1 MSERGAGQRQ
11 WSLNPYEV
19 SLSFAA
25 RQGAASAQS
34 AASWFGPLDPIA
46 PGAPADVAGR
56 QWDYPAGYNL
66 WLQPR
71 PEAVTFG
78 TLRSL
83 ADGYDLLRLVIET
96 RKDQI
101 ARLAW
106 SIKPRGTGAAADAAR
121 ADALTTFFC
130 KPDGIHGWAD
140 WLRLLL
146 EELFVIDAPALYLRR
161 NRSGQLIA
169 LMPLDGATIKPVI
182 DAWGRTPQPSFEGG
196 QTVYPVAYQQV
207 LKGFPA
213 VDYSVR
219 DLLYRPRNPRVNK
232 AYGFSPVEQVMTTV
246 NIALRRQ
253 LFLMDY
259 FTDGNIP
266 DSLIGVPDTWTPDQI
281 GSYQKYWDA
290 YFSGDAARRRR
301 AKFVPGGVAKTFIQT
316 KEPELKS
323 VFDDWLAR
331 IVCFAFSVSPQALV
345 QQMNRATAEVQ
356 KDLAE
361 EEGLAPIL
369 QWVKALVDDLLADEF
384 ASADLEFAWTPT
396 ATIDPQV
403 QETILS
409 SFTGRGI
416 LTINEARAALGRAP
430 LRDAAADTAMALT
443 GTGYVALGNGGS
455 AEAAKLAKDVGWD
468 ESKHPRQPPGDHGG
482 GRFSPVPSGSSTSH
496 QHFAFDA
503 GTCTDNYV
511 KCQDSVG
518 NMLFPSGFRC
528 GSCHS
533 YCLEQGKIWP
543 FELCP
548 Y

>member
-19 SLSFAA
+19 SLCFAA
-25 RQGAASAQS
+25 RQS
-34 AASWFGPLDPIA
+34 AAAAPPASTWFGPLDPLA
-46 PGAPADVAGR
+46 PGAPPDVAGR
-56 QWDYPAGYNL
+56 QWDYPAGYNVS
-66 WLQPR
+66 LQPR
-71 PEAVTFG
+71 PDAVTFA

-83 ADGYDLLRLVIET
+83 ADGHDLLRLVIET

-106 SIKPRGTGAAADAAR
+106 SIRPRRATTSVDPAR
-121 ADALTTFFC
+121 ADALAAFFR
-130 KPDGIHGWAD
+130 KPDGIHGWPD

-146 EELFVIDAPALYLRR
+146 EELFVIDAPSLYMQR
-161 NRSGQLIA
+161 NRAGMLIA

-182 DAWGRTPQPSFEGG
+182 DAWGRTPQPYADGG
-196 QTVYPVAYQQV
+196 QTIYPVAYQQV

-213 VDYSVR
+213 VDYSTR

-281 GSYQKYWDA
+281 ASYQKYWDA

-331 IVCFAFSVSPQALV
+331 IICFAFSVSPQALV
-345 QQMNRATAEVQ
+345 QTMNRATAEVQ
-356 KDLAE
+356 KHLAE

-369 QWVKALVDDLLADEF
+369 QWVKALIDDLLASEF
-384 ASADLEFAWTPT
+384 AAADLEFAWTPS
-396 ATIDPQV
+396 ATIDPQA
-403 QETILS
+403 QESILS
-409 SFTGRGI
+409 SFTSRGI
-416 LTINEARAALGRAP
+416 LTLNEARAALGRLP
-430 LRDAAADTAMALT
+430 LADPAADTPMALT
-443 GTGYVALGNGGS
+443 ATGYVPLAS
-455 AEAAKLAKDVGWD
+455 APAP
-468 ESKHPRQPPGDHGG
+468 H
-482 GRFSPVPSGSSTSH
+482 
-496 QHFAFDA
+496 
-503 GTCTDNYV
+503 
-511 KCQDSVG
+511 
-518 NMLFPSGFRC
+518 
-528 GSCHS
+528 
-533 YCLEQGKIWP
+533 
-543 FELCP
+543 
-548 Y
+548 